1 MVEIADVFVF
11 MLILTRM
18 VGLFLYVPFFA
29 HDAIPLIAKAGFSV
43 AFAIIVFPLVDINV
57 AMPSSLWVLAIWMA
71 KEIAV
76 GLAMGF
82 AVRMLFF
89 VLDFA
94 AYILTVEIGLTPGA
108 EFDPSSARGAGPL
121 SSMMYFLGMMV
132 LLLTGGEYNVFRAFI
147 SSYEV
152 SPVGY
157 MVENGYALEFLVE
170 QTAGVF
176 KVGIL
181 MAAPVIAVNFLV
193 YLVFAVLGKV
203 VPKLN
208 VFILSFSVRILAGTA
223 IFSFSS
229 LMIVSYILR
238 YTEKLPEM
246 MMRFIMF
253 RPAF

>member
-1 MVEIADVFVF
+1 MLPTADVFVF

-29 HDAIPLIAKAGFSV
+29 HNAIPLIAKAGFSV
-43 AFAIIVFPLVDINV
+43 AFALIIFPLIDVTV
-57 AMPSSLWVLAIWMA
+57 AMPSSFWILAIWMA
-71 KEIAV
+71 KELAV

-82 AVRMLFF
+82 AVRMLFW

-94 AYILTVEIGLTPGA
+94 AYILTVEIGLSPGA

-121 SSMMYFLGMMV
+121 SSLMYFLGMMV
-132 LLLTGGEYNVFRAFI
+132 LLLTGGEYDIFRAFI

-152 SPVGY
+152 SPIGY
-157 MVENGYALEFLVE
+157 MEENGYALEFIVL

-176 KVGIL
+176 RVGIL

-193 YLVFAVLGKV
+193 NLVFAVLGKV

-229 LMIVSYILR
+229 LMIIGYILR

-253 RPAF
+253 RPVF